1 MELLFLALTNQYG
14 LSTFVSTNVHVAQ
27 RGGGG
32 HYSRSGAPGSQGV
45 ALVVDNVGK
54 TKLDAHNFVD
64 NSSIFIIKK
73 IQLHYLSFRK

>member
-1 MELLFLALTNQYG
+1 M
-14 LSTFVSTNVHVAQ
+14 STNVHVAQ
-27 RGGGG
+27 RVVIIHVLVHLGPQ
-32 HYSRSGAPGSQGV
+32 RV

-73 IQLHYLSFRK
+73 SNYITFPLENDYVDTISFANVKSLI